1 MATLTRVRR
10 ANGRRI
16 VVVERRRRTIMK
28 WMPRRCMLISIGLIL
43 AGLAVPLLMAIHL
56 LPITLLLGFVT
67 LVLLG
72 TGGILSVI
80 RCGDI

>member
-1 MATLTRVRR
+1 
-10 ANGRRI
+10 
-16 VVVERRRRTIMK
+16 
-28 WMPRRCMLISIGLIL
+28 
-43 AGLAVPLLMAIHL
+43 